1 MKRIQIQ
8 TAILGAPEF
17 EVKPQASYKPRISA
31 DHLCLL
37 WLLKRNTG
45 KPITRLV
52 AEAID
57 LYLKT
62 VNWPTKKGGE
72 NKCNY

>member
-1 MKRIQIQ
+1 MRKQIQ
-8 TAILGAPEF
+8 TAMLNIPEF
-17 EVKPQASYKPRISA
+17 EYKPQANYKPRVSA

-37 WLLKRNTG
+37 WVVKKNTG
-45 KPITRLV
+45 KPITKLV

-62 VNWPTKKGGE
+62 INFQKE
-72 NKCNY
+72 RR

>member
-1 MKRIQIQ
+1 MLNI
-8 TAILGAPEF
+8 PEF
-17 EVKPQASYKPRISA
+17 EYKPQANYKPRVSA

-37 WLLKRNTG
+37 WAVKRNTG
-45 KPITRLV
+45 KPITKLV

-62 VNWPTKKGGE
+62 INFQKEGR
-72 NKCNY
+72 